1 MRSGGVGLRLASAV
15 SVFAYLAC
23 GWAAPPEL
31 TIEIKDYAAM
41 PMTGAVNGPGN
52 SAGLLA
58 RINFF
63 REEPGGGRKRLFVN
77 DLNGPLY
84 ILDKETKKTI
94 TYLDFNGLPGRP
106 GLFHRLAIDQLLA
119 SGFISFEFDP
129 DYARNGKFYTIH
141 LEDPALTAS
150 SLPDNKNFP
159 GLNTSG
165 YTATS
170 PILTFGPTEREAVL
184 IEWTDSNTANST
196 FEGTARELM
205 RLQYSGRIHPMADLI
220 FNPTARPGDPD
231 WRVMYVAT
239 GDGGNGE
246 QTSSVR
252 SNPQRLDMLVG
263 KILRI
268 IPDLKEHASASTVS
282 GNGRYRIPNDNPF
295 TSTGGARK
303 EIWAYGLRN
312 PHRLTWDADPANR
325 ADNHLIAL
333 VIGLSTWE
341 TVDIIHK
348 GANYGYSLR
357 EGPQQLNADNSLA
370 APPDKDVVPVQI
382 DAAKTDGTV
391 HPTYPVIAYG
401 HSKNAG
407 IIAIA
412 NGFVYRGNAIP
423 ALRGK
428 FLFCD
433 ITSGR
438 IWWAN
443 MKEMLE
449 VDDGDPKTMA
459 EMHNVQIAW
468 NNSIY
473 QAMAPINEIA
483 YHARGGMAEHLP
495 GAERVPGGRSDIR
508 MGMDAAGEL
517 YIMTK
522 SDGMIRAVVGA
533 GFP

>member
-1 MRSGGVGLRLASAV
+1 MRFRSAV
-15 SVFAYLAC
+15 PILTC
-23 GWAAPPEL
+23 ILCEWAVSADL

-41 PMTGAVNGPGN
+41 PVTGAVDGPGN

-84 ILDKETKKTI
+84 ILDRETKKT
-94 TYLDFNGLPGRP
+94 TVYLDLNGLAGKPGI
-106 GLFHRLAIDQLLA
+106 FHRLAIDQLLA

-150 SLPDNKNFP
+150 ALPDNKGFP

-165 YTATS
+165 YAVTPA
-170 PILTFGPTEREAVL
+170 IRTFGATEREAVL
-184 IEWTDSNTANST
+184 VEWTDTDPSNSR
-196 FEGTARELM
+196 FEGTAREVM
-205 RLQYSGRIHPMADLI
+205 RLQYSGRIHPMADLV
-220 FNPTARPGDPD
+220 FNPTARRGDAD
-231 WRVMYVAT
+231 WRVMYIAT

-246 QTSSVR
+246 QTTNVR
-252 SNPQRLDMLVG
+252 GNPQRLDMLVG

-268 IPDLKEHASASTVS
+268 IPDLKEHTGQSTVS
-282 GNGRYRIPNDNPF
+282 ENGRYRIPNDNPF
-295 TSTGGARK
+295 ASKPGARK

-312 PHRLTWDADPANR
+312 PHRLTWDADPSDR
-325 ADNHLIAL
+325 ADNRLIAL
-333 VIGLSTWE
+333 VIGLHTWE

-357 EGPQQLNADNSLA
+357 EGPQQLNADNGLSS
-370 APPDKDVVPVQI
+370 PPENDVIPVQI
-382 DAAKTDGTV
+382 DGTRTDGTV

-401 HSKNAG
+401 HSRDAG
-407 IIAIA
+407 VIAIA
-412 NGFVYRGNAIP
+412 NGFVYRGSAIP

-428 FLFCD
+428 FVFCD

-438 IWWAN
+438 LWWAGI
-443 MKEMLE
+443 KEM
-449 VDDGDPKTMA
+449 VAADDGDPKTMA
-459 EMHNVQIAW
+459 EMHDVKIAW
-468 NNSIY
+468 NGNVY
-473 QAMAPINEIA
+473 ERMAPINEIA
-483 YHARGGMAEHLP
+483 YHARGGKAEHLP

-508 MGMDAAGEL
+508 LGMDAAGGL

-522 SDGMIRAVVGA
+522 SDGMIRAIVGA
-533 GFP
+533 STR